1 MQFMLIGVLALQG
14 AISEHC
20 SVLTS
25 LKIDN
30 KEIRSL
36 SEIKEVNGLI
46 MPGGESTTLRKLL
59 VNAGLWKFIMDNDVP
74 VMGTCAGAILLGKS
88 EDETFEKMDFT
99 IYRNHYGR
107 QINSFEEILE
117 IEHHPNFKGVFIRAP
132 AITDVGK
139 AKPIAFCK
147 DEIVGCVEGKNMALT
162 FHPELT
168 KDDYFHRMWLRN
180 L

>member
-59 VNAGLWKFIMDNDVP
+59 VNAGLWKFIMDNDIP

-88 EDETFEKMDFT
+88 ENETFEKMSFT
-99 IYRNHYGR
+99 INRNYYGR
-107 QINSFEEILE
+107 QIDSFEEKLE
-117 IEHHPNFKGVFIRAP
+117 IEDHPNFKGVFIRAP
-132 AITDVGK
+132 AITNIGK

-147 DEIVGCVEGKNMALT
+147 DEIVGCIEGKNMALT

-168 KDDYFHRMWLRN
+168 EDNYFHRMWLRN